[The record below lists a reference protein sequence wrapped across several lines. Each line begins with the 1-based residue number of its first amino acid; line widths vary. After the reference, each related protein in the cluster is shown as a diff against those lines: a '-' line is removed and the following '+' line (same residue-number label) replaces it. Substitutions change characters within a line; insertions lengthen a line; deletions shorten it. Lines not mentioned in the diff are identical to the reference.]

1 MSSELA
7 VQRQPQSGGAM
18 TEVASTRA
26 AQEVQAAMVVAKK
39 FPRDTTAAHGRIIE
53 ACRRVGMAEVAQ
65 YAYPRGNSIVTGPSI
80 RLAEAIAQNWGNLD
94 FGIVELEQG
103 RGESTVMA
111 YCWDLET
118 NTRQTKIFTQPH
130 VRYTKSGTYAL
141 KDPRDIYELVANNG
155 ARRLRACILGVIPG
169 DIVEDAV
176 AECER
181 TLRGDNKEPIAARIR
196 KMVAAF
202 AEHGVTQD
210 RIEARMGHKVDSLI
224 ETELVTLRKFFT
236 AIKDGLAK
244 ADEVFPVIQEAGAAP
259 KGVAGVAEQ
268 LKNQAKPPAEKPP
281 AKPKPAAKAPAPAP
295 KDSRLCPT
303 TDAEGFP
310 VPVTQIRLDAETDQ
324 APTKKSMQ
332 ALAISMKD
340 FDEQHLALIREAYG
354 VDSRAHMSAAQ
365 VDELRAWV
373 QALVARRPKA
383 PETALDE
390 PAGEMF

>member
-1 MSSELA
+1 
-7 VQRQPQSGGAM
+7 
-18 TEVASTRA
+18 
-26 AQEVQAAMVVAKK
+26 
-39 FPRDTTAAHGRIIE
+39 
-53 ACRRVGMAEVAQ
+53 
-65 YAYPRGNSIVTGPSI
+65 
-80 RLAEAIAQNWGNLD
+80 
-94 FGIVELEQG
+94 
-103 RGESTVMA
+103 MA

-268 LKNQAKPPAEKPP
+268 LKNQAKPPVEKPA

-373 QALVARRPKA
+373 QALKTNGSA
-383 PETALDE
+383 PEVDPVQDDEDAPNDE
-390 PAGEMF
+390 PDGGSSMF